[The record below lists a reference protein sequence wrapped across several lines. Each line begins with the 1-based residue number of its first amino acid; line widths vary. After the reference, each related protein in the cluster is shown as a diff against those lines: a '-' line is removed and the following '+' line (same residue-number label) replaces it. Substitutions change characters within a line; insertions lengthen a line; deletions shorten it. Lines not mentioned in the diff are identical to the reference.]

1 MDSLLSVFRRHFDE
15 VINSTEVP
23 TSLADLMKVHFI
35 EIFNETKDEFF
46 KAVFLRAFKYNISMD
61 EAVMW
66 LLSKTIAVL
75 HAFIADK
82 IMKTI
87 EENDGDEMYK
97 IILQEIES
105 YILNLSQKTQERKLQ
120 HIIKRME
127 KENNTSLQMIE
138 EWRELM
144 EKITNLSIRTTGM
157 RDSAEDIVNLVLD
170 LIFSISTQKEK
181 TADDQQMIEIE
192 LD

>member
-1 MDSLLSVFRRHFDE
+1 MFRRHFDE

-82 IMKTI
+82 INN
-87 EENDGDEMYK
+87 ENHR
-97 IILQEIES
+97 
-105 YILNLSQKTQERKLQ
+105 RK
-120 HIIKRME
+120 
-127 KENNTSLQMIE
+127 
-138 EWRELM
+138 
-144 EKITNLSIRTTGM
+144 
-157 RDSAEDIVNLVLD
+157 
-170 LIFSISTQKEK
+170 
-181 TADDQQMIEIE
+181 
-192 LD
+192 

>member
-1 MDSLLSVFRRHFDE
+1 MFRRHFDE

>member
-1 MDSLLSVFRRHFDE
+1 
-15 VINSTEVP
+15 
-23 TSLADLMKVHFI
+23 
-35 EIFNETKDEFF
+35 
-46 KAVFLRAFKYNISMD
+46 
-61 EAVMW
+61 
-66 LLSKTIAVL
+66 
-75 HAFIADK
+75 
-82 IMKTI
+82 MKTI

-181 TADDQQMIEIE
+181 TAEDQQMIEIE

>member
-66 LLSKTIAVL
+66 LLSETIAVL
-75 HAFIADK
+75 HAFVADK

-144 EKITNLSIRTTGM
+144 EKITNLSTRTTGM

-181 TADDQQMIEIE
+181 TAEDQQMIEIE